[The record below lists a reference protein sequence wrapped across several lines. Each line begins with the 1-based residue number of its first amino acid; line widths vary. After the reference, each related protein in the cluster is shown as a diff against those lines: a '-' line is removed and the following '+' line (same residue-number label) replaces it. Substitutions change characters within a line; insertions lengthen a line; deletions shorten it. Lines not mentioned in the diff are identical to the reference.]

1 MVYNPKVT
9 IDRIGNRIEKSDI
22 SIQEFSK
29 KLGMPCVSL
38 RKYMTGKHEFPASLL
53 VLISQELNVPSDYL
67 LGLTDYPE
75 ARASMKECE
84 RKLDEIRRI
93 MNR

>member
-1 MVYNPKVT
+1 
-9 IDRIGNRIEKSDI
+9 
-22 SIQEFSK
+22 
-29 KLGMPCVSL
+29 
-38 RKYMTGKHEFPASLL
+38 MTGKHEFPASLL
-53 VLISQELNVPSDYL
+53 VLISQELNVSSDYL